1 MKKII
6 FLFAMLAGIA
16 ASAQR
21 TTPVTIA
28 NIQVDYLQTTVT
40 FDLSWT
46 GSDASHRN
54 EVWVFVDIQPV
65 TGANILGSWS
75 PATLV
80 PNATTVIAISGNQY
94 SSLTYTPVNDNTR
107 GVWVKG
113 TAANS
118 TSTFKATVKV
128 TLDSSTPAAFNAC
141 AYATD
146 YPPNAASYSNG
157 TYTLKGTPP
166 FTVIGNGT
174 IQNSNQYVGT
184 CITLTDATGCPGGVG
199 RDVIHNE
206 CTCAPGLTAVGGYC
220 RDLAE
225 DGASSFTGCNVEVE
239 NFNRGWDVWDFYCP
253 PGWDLPTHTHIKCMY
268 DNREQLGMTL
278 ALPYQNTFFFKDS
291 DGSCNETYHCSN
303 DTQIDMYIMFF
314 SGYNCTNTQTPPPGT
329 CSQVRSSNGGYWR
342 CVR

>member
-1 MKKII
+1 MKTII
-6 FLFAMLAGIA
+6 LLLAMLASIA

-28 NIQVDYLQTTVT
+28 NTQVDYLQKTVT

-65 TGANILGSWS
+65 TGANSLGSWS

-80 PNATTVIAISGNQY
+80 PNATTVTAISGNQY

-128 TLDSSTPAAFNAC
+128 TLDSVTPAAFNAC

-146 YPPNAASYSNG
+146 YPPNAAAYSGG
-157 TYTLKGTPP
+157 TYTLKGTQP
-166 FTVIGNGT
+166 FIINGALITGDTFAGVINT
-174 IQNSNQYVGT
+174 M
-184 CITLTDATGCPGGVG
+184 TDPTGCPGGVG
-199 RDVIHNE
+199 RDVVHNDGI
-206 CTCAPGLTAVGGYC
+206 CAPGLTPCNGYC
-220 RDLAE
+220 RDLAADNAVCVNGWE
-225 DGASSFTGCNVEVE
+225 ITLDCFGPDYPYCVTPAGWERCATPDEVTKQ
-239 NFNRGWDVWDFYCP
+239 
-253 PGWDLPTHTHIKCMY
+253 LHIMWAF
-268 DNREQLGMTL
+268 D
-278 ALPYQNTFFFKDS
+278 PS
-291 DGSCNETYHCSN
+291 VH
-303 DTQIDMYIMFF
+303 IW
-314 SGYNCTNTQTPPPGT
+314 SGYVNTTFVCRNRCNATT
-329 CSQVRSSNGGYWR
+329 CECIRTETLPAWWQKCR
-342 CVR
+342 